1 MNKTMYT
8 ICSKGV
14 VITVMINPMSNVLR
28 IKGKNHNN
36 GMVFY
41 ENNNADNVGIFEA
54 IDMLKE

>member
-8 ICSKGV
+8 ICSRGV
-14 VITVMINPMSNVLR
+14 VITVMINPISNILR

-41 ENNNADNVGIFEA
+41 ENNNAVNRDIFEA
-54 IDMLKE
+54 IDMLK

>member
-1 MNKTMYT
+1 MYT